1 MTASEFSQGNQLL
14 RSNQLEEAVAVYQKA
29 IAHDPSFHWSH
40 YKLGEALEKLGR
52 LEEAAEAYQQAVERH
67 PNKDWYHLDLGR
79 VLRALGRN
87 AEAVQVEET
96 ATEIEGKLSERRS
109 LLKIYLASQ
118 SRGNQGIPSH
128 QDNQN
133 PEYSYWSRRE
143 NSNYLREIRYI
154 INLIGNNAN
163 SMIDVGSNGCPYLDW
178 FAWIPERYSIDLR
191 NPYQAPGVVHVKT
204 DFLKYNPGKKFD
216 ILTCLQVIE
225 DVRNARAF
233 CQKLLKTG
241 RVLVVSVPYK
251 WQAGRTKGHI
261 HDPVDLEKMNHWFGR
276 EPNYYQFITEP
287 GSPLRRL
294 ICVYDVESNLKSDQ
308 LKMLCK
314 SKEISMVSKLE
325 EGNLLQRMNQL
336 GEAVEVYREAIQE
349 NSSFYW
355 VYQKLGETLS
365 KLGRLYEAEEAFR
378 QGISVNPDAGWL
390 HLSLGRMLAKQHLW
404 EQAIAS
410 YRQAVKLGLDQPAVL
425 YELDQAMATAQHTPV
440 LSENTDIKIYRAD
453 DMRYTSFHARAN
465 YDFLKSEKFVFTN
478 SPEEADMFL
487 SRHLKN
493 LYPYIKKYGKLKK
506 YLVWTHEPRYDTH
519 FFDKIYILT
528 NVEVNIMNTYT
539 KNIYVNNYN
548 YFKLP
553 IMNYVNLSSFDKP
566 KGKKVV
572 IIATCRPAVPLIK
585 DGVDLDLIKIRNN
598 IAYVGFDLGKVDIYG
613 PGWKRGVAVEDSRK
627 IARQKAQSQYIRKI
641 EQLRQYHFNLCFEN
655 TSYPYYCTEKI
666 WHSLEAGCL
675 PIYYGKGNAIYEDFP
690 AHSFLDYSEFNH
702 PEALFEYIDAMTIDE
717 FNDRMNRCIAT
728 VNKIASLPND
738 ELSKA
743 RTLAHKNIIDKLKI
757 IFAPELQLSPQ
768 HEPSP
773 ELCQTSPDWLETS
786 GENLALNKP
795 AQQSS
800 FSKWSKPDDP
810 QRAVNGYKTGSYSF
824 CTSLEDNPWWQ
835 VDLQEVRAIQQVRIY
850 NRVDN
855 IDYSERAITL
865 NILLSTDGY
874 EWEQVYVNDR
884 RLVPGGI
891 YGKPLI
897 VSVASRAARYVRIQ
911 LNARTYLHLD
921 EVEIYGY

>member
-1 MTASEFSQGNQLL
+1 MKASDFSQGNQLL
-14 RSNQLEEAVAVYQKA
+14 RSNQLEEAVAAYQKA
-29 IAHDPSFHWSH
+29 IAHDPSFHWYH
-40 YKLGEALEKLGR
+40 QKLGESLEKLGR
-52 LEEAAEAYQQAVERH
+52 LEEAAEAYRQAVERH
-67 PNKDWYHLDLGR
+67 SNKACYHWDMGR
-79 VLRALGRN
+79 VLRTLGRDE
-87 AEAVQVEET
+87 EAVQVEET
-96 ATEIEGKLSERRS
+96 ATEIEEKLSERRS
-109 LLKIYLASQ
+109 LFNIYLASQ
-118 SRGNQGIPSH
+118 NQGSKNISSH
-128 QDNQN
+128 QDNETPQS
-133 PEYSYWSRRE
+133 SYWSRRE
-143 NSNYLREIRYI
+143 NSHYLREIRYI
-154 INLIGNNAN
+154 INLIGSHAN
-163 SMIDVGSNGCPYLDW
+163 SIIDVGSNGCPYLDW
-178 FAWIPERYSIDLR
+178 FSWIPERYSIDLR
-191 NPYQAPGVVHVKT
+191 NPYQAPGVVDIKA
-204 DFLKYNPGKKFD
+204 DFLKYNPDKKFD

-225 DVRNARAF
+225 HVRNARAF

-241 RVLVVSVPYK
+241 RVLVVSVPYQ
-251 WQAGRTKGHI
+251 WRAGRTKGHI

-325 EGNLLQRMNQL
+325 EGNLLQRMNKL

-378 QGISVNPDAGWL
+378 KGISVNPDAGWL
-390 HLSLGRMLAKQHLW
+390 HLSLGRILAKQHRW

-410 YRQAVKLGLDQPAVL
+410 YRQAVKLGLDQPTVL
-425 YELDQAMATAQHTPV
+425 YELEQALAADQQKPVFYQHT
-440 LSENTDIKIYRAD
+440 EIKIYRAD
-453 DMRYTSFHARAN
+453 DMRYTPFYAREN
-465 YDFLKSEKFVFTN
+465 CDFLKLEKFEFTN
-478 SPEEADMFL
+478 SPEEADLFL

-493 LYPYIKKYGKLKK
+493 LYPYIKNYGKLKK
-506 YLVWTHEPRYDTH
+506 YLVWTHEPRYNTH
-519 FFDKIYILT
+519 FFDKIYIFT
-528 NVEVNIMNTYT
+528 NVEVHIMNTYT
-539 KNIYVNNYN
+539 NNIYVNNYK
-548 YFKLP
+548 YFNLP
-553 IMNYVNLSSFDKP
+553 IMNPVNLSEFDRL
-566 KGKKVV
+566 KGKLVV
-572 IIATCRPAVPLIK
+572 IIATCKQAVPLIK

-613 PGWKRGVAVEDSRK
+613 PGWKSGVAVEDSRK
-627 IARQKAQSQYIRKI
+627 IARQQAQSQYLRKI
-641 EQLRQYHFNLCFEN
+641 EQLRQYHFNLCFES
-655 TSYPYYCTEKI
+655 TIYPYYCTEKI

-690 AHSFLDYSEFNH
+690 ANSFLDYSEFNN

-717 FNDRMNRCIAT
+717 FNDRMNRCIET
-728 VNKIASLPND
+728 VNQIASLPD
-738 ELSKA
+738 DAQSKTMELQNQ
-743 RTLAHKNIIDKLKI
+743 NIIDKLKI
-757 IFAPELQLSPQ
+757 IFAQELQLSPQ
-768 HEPSP
+768 HERSP
-773 ELCQTSPDWLETS
+773 DPCQTSPNGLETP

-865 NILLSTDGY
+865 NILLSTDSY

-897 VSVASRAARYVRIQ
+897 VSVASQAARYVRIQ